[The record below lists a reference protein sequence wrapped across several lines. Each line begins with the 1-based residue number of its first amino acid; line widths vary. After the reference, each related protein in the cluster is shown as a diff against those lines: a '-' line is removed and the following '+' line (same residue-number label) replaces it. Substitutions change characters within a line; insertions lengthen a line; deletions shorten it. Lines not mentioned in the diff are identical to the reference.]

1 MGRAIQFKTGQEG
14 EIFIKWLERRL
25 IRNNK
30 NVLGA
35 ELGATGSGKSYRD
48 LRKAELWYQ
57 YHFKEPFPTKNIC
70 FGVAQVMELLA
81 GGKLRRGKVIIMEEG
96 GLNLGS
102 RDWKTKFSKMFNY
115 VLQSFRSM
123 NLALFMNLP
132 YLSMLDSQARHL
144 LHYYAES
151 AGIDFETG
159 INKCKPFFIQ
169 VAQSS
174 GKIYRHYPKVK
185 VDGRFVKVKRFG
197 YAKPSQYIIDAYEA
211 KKAEYLRGLI
221 KEYSEKT
228 NGLPKIEVPT
238 NREIQAYVV
247 YQTNRNYRKVAEML
261 GRDRGA
267 VTRWIKKVENY
278 LKTTKKGGFTKEI
291 GDFEVLTPLLP
302 TTNLTS

>member
-1 MGRAIQFKTGQEG
+1 MGLINAKQFKEG
-14 EIFIKWLERRL
+14 EIFCRWMDSRL
-25 IRNNK
+25 IQNNK
-30 NVLGA
+30 NVLSA

-48 LRKAELWYQ
+48 LRKAELWYK
-57 YHFKEPFPTKNIC
+57 HNFKEDFPVKHIC
-70 FGVAQVMELLA
+70 FGVASTMELLA
-81 GGKLRRGKVIIMEEG
+81 SGKLRRGDIVIVEEAG
-96 GLNLGS
+96 VNLGS
-102 RDWKTKFSKMFNY
+102 RDFQTKVSKMFNY

-123 NLALFMNLP
+123 NIAVFFNLP